1 MPDLTHIA
9 EPLRPLA
16 VPVDTLVLDPA
27 NVRRHGPRNLDTIK
41 ASLQR
46 FGFRQPIVV
55 QRQGMVVRSGNA
67 RVTVA
72 LGLGWTHV
80 PAVIVDEQDVEATAY
95 AIADNRTAELA
106 EWDDAGLAALLQSL
120 PTDAQLAAG
129 WDDGELEA
137 LLRDTKPSDPIPIDH
152 QSPIKIVW
160 ALVGVPVNQW
170 GQINH
175 VIEGLAEVEGA
186 IVKTSVQ

>member
-1 MPDLTHIA
+1 MPDLSSITK
-9 EPLRPLA
+9 RVPLA
-16 VPVDTLVLDPA
+16 SIHHDPA
-27 NVRRHGPRNLDTIK
+27 NVRTHGERNLEAIANSLRSFGQVEPLIVQKSTGKVIGGNGRLTAMQSLGWAEADVVELDIDDTR
-41 ASLQR
+41 A
-46 FGFRQPIVV
+46 
-55 QRQGMVVRSGNA
+55 
-67 RVTVA
+67 TA
-72 LGLGWTHV
+72 LG
-80 PAVIVDEQDVEATAY
+80 
-95 AIADNRTAELA
+95 IALNRTAELA